1 MQLKCRCHMLTKAL
15 ILRYHCCPCLCTGGF
30 AAFAAQ
36 FPDLCEQCT
45 ARPDRP
51 PILSVSVSSSLLISL
66 SCPSA
71 QPQSKRMQTPSC
83 ESESSRFG
91 PPVELLPHL
100 VLGCEKDSANL
111 SILRQMGVT
120 AVLNV
125 SHNCPNHFE
134 SFFEYMGI
142 HVEDS
147 YQADLLSK
155 LHTAFAFI
163 GMYIQKYTV
172 T

>member
-1 MQLKCRCHMLTKAL
+1 MQLKCRWPKFLHEYCIFIVVRA
-15 ILRYHCCPCLCTGGF
+15 CLCTGGF
-30 AAFAAQ
+30 AAFAAR

-51 PILSVSVSSSLLISL
+51 PILSVSVSSSLPISL

-71 QPQSKRMQTPSC
+71 QPQSTRMQTPSC

-134 SFFEYMGI
+134 SLFEYMGI

-163 GMYIQKYTV
+163 GMFIKYTV